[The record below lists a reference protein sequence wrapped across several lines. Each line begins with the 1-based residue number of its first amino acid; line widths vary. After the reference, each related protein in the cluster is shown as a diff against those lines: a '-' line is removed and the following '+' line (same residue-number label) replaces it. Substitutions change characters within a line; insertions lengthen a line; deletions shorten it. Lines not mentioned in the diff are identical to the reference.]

1 MEKFGNKMHKYKKTL
16 HFCLLFSHIFL
27 VIIFFVVHFGTLCLA
42 NNNVFI
48 GSKNPVRRS
57 FSKEEDKT
65 LIKLVEKYGE
75 KWDRVSSNMPER
87 NIRQCRERWKFYLDP
102 KIDRSPW
109 TLEEDKLIISK
120 YYEFGF
126 KISKVRK
133 FIGKKRTNQQIRN
146 RIRKLIC
153 SDNFIS
159 NKNETPLNNEN
170 EVVQNL
176 VLQNNQISVTK
187 DSYDFQNLQLSLS
200 QYMPVLEIKNQ
211 DEEEYIL
218 PEVDFRSSTSFDVD
232 TIIWDINQ

>member
-1 MEKFGNKMHKYKKTL
+1 MHKYKKTL

-159 NKNETPLNNEN
+159 NKNETP
-170 EVVQNL
+170 
-176 VLQNNQISVTK
+176 
-187 DSYDFQNLQLSLS
+187 YDFQNLQLSLS

>member
-1 MEKFGNKMHKYKKTL
+1 MVIKCINIKK
-16 HFCLLFSHIFL
+16 HYIFVYYFL
-27 VIIFFVVHFGTLCLA
+27 IF
-42 NNNVFI
+42 
-48 GSKNPVRRS
+48 
-57 FSKEEDKT
+57 
-65 LIKLVEKYGE
+65 
-75 KWDRVSSNMPER
+75 
-87 NIRQCRERWKFYLDP
+87 
-102 KIDRSPW
+102 
-109 TLEEDKLIISK
+109 
-120 YYEFGF
+120 F